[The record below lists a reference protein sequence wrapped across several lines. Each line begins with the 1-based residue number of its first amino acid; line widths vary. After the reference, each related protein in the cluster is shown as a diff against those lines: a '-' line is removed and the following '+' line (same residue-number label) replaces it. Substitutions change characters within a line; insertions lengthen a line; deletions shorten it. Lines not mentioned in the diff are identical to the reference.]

1 MPTFFSSPWP
11 FPDIF
16 NSSKIFSRYEW
27 RITLIANVYW
37 VFIICLTPSPSHL
50 LNNCSSQQP
59 YGGWHYVYFHFTDGK
74 TEADR
79 SVCNI
84 FHASLCLRITSDIIY
99 SFLDYSSLILISTI
113 LKSLFN
119 LLIDF
124 FCFIIL
130 CIFKNSLFSFFQNS
144 SFLTLLNFLLL
155 ETY

>member
-1 MPTFFSSPWP
+1 MNVIYLFFLFAFDVFSFSC
-11 FPDIF
+11 I
-16 NSSKIFSRYEW
+16 NSF
-27 RITLIANVYW
+27 TLPIYPLPLS
-37 VFIICLTPSPSHL
+37 VFARALI
-50 LNNCSSQQP
+50 QM
-59 YGGWHYVYFHFTDGK
+59 YM
-74 TEADR
+74 R